1 MTWRIAASSSLRRCL
16 PLRADASASAMPMW
30 VMTMIGYGAFHY
42 AVKASAEPIKWPVI
56 GLALQ
61 KNYLSLYC
69 SARVGQDP
77 FVVGYAD
84 QLGDVDLSATGVLRF
99 RDAEAISSDG
109 LRRMA

>member
-1 MTWRIAASSSLRRCL
+1 MR
-16 PLRADASASAMPMW
+16 
-30 VMTMIGYGAFHY
+30 MTMIGYGAFHY

-109 LRRMA
+109 LRRMAEDLDNVLAGRTVTLQYQTTT